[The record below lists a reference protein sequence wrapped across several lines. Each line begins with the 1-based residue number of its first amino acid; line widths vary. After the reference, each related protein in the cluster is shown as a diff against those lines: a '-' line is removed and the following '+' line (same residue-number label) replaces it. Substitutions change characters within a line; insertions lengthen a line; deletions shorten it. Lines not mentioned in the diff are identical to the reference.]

1 MKEDRTMKIVKI
13 LSITSVSLVYL
24 TIAAGCSKKN
34 NASAPTVQP
43 ANQIVISGIS
53 YAGIPAHPGGTF
65 TVTVVARSEQGL
77 ALTYT
82 WTTTGSW
89 SVVSG
94 GDSPTATIQ
103 APDTYGANGTA
114 TVIVS
119 DTYDRYAVAATPIS
133 TMNNALP
140 VISML
145 SASPNPVVRGGI
157 MSLSVSAT
165 DEDGDTLTYAWSIP
179 NGWVIQSG
187 QGTTDIHIQSPYQY
201 GNGGMATVTIDD
213 GNGGVVQGSLPIS
226 TEQNAFPVVSGFT
239 ASPNPVAPGGTM
251 SATVTASDPD
261 GDALSYTWTTT
272 AGWTITPATTTAVL
286 TAPLIQG
293 AGGYITVT
301 ISDSYGG
308 VITGTIPIAAS
319 NAPLPPYNLQASAG
333 YENSALTWSTSTPA
347 TSYNVYEVT
356 GGGTYAAIGTTTTTA
371 YKVTGLTNGTQ
382 YTFVVTGVNASGESI
397 YSNQVQTTPALL
409 TYLAGA
415 PVVDL
420 AVDQSGNIV
429 ASTWNGISVLSPDGM
444 ISQYNGMN
452 NITYGLAIDA
462 SGNLWGTDDNSFVVE
477 FSAFG
482 SQMASYNIGNR
493 PAGVAIDSFG
503 NVWAANSASNTIT
516 ELGASVITCTVGNAP
531 QGIAADSSGNIW
543 VTNSGDNTVSKV
555 SPDCSSITTYQ
566 TWATPT
572 GIAIDKAGH
581 IWIADSGSFTVTEL
595 DANGGFIANRI
606 AGSNPQGIA
615 IDADGNVWISSPG
628 SVTELNP
635 SGALLTTYAIIS
647 GPTPPPGN
655 TPQGIAI
662 DQDGNVWVALPNTQ
676 SIVELKGVATGPQ
689 YFPYSGPQFAGGGN
703 W

>member
-1 MKEDRTMKIVKI
+1 MKIVKI
-13 LSITSVSLVYL
+13 LSITSVSLVSL
-24 TIAAGCSKKN
+24 TLAAGCSKKN
-34 NASAPTVQP
+34 NASTPPVQP

-65 TVTVVARSEQGL
+65 TVTVAARSEQGL

-94 GDSPTATIQ
+94 GDSPAATIQ

-114 TVIVS
+114 TVIVT

-133 TMNNALP
+133 TMNNAYP
-140 VISML
+140 VINSL
-145 SASPNPVVRGGI
+145 SASPNPVSRGGI

-187 QGTTDIHIQSPYQY
+187 QGTPDIQILSPYQY
-201 GNGGMATVTIDD
+201 GNGGMVTVTIDD

-226 TEQNAFPVVSGFT
+226 TERNAFPVISDFT

-333 YENSALTWSTSTPA
+333 YGNIALTWSTSTPA
-347 TSYNVYEVT
+347 TSYNIYEET
-356 GGGTYAAIGTTTTTA
+356 GVKTYAAIGATSTTA
-371 YKVTGLTNGTQ
+371 YKVTDLTNGTA
-382 YTFVVTGVNASGESI
+382 YAFVVTGINANGESI
-397 YSNQVQTTPALL
+397 YSNQAGTTPTLL
-409 TYLAGA
+409 TYSLGVPAF
-415 PVVDL
+415 DL
-420 AVDQSGNIV
+420 AVDASGDIFATTLGGIVVLDPSGNIIGNYNN
-429 ASTWNGISVLSPDGM
+429 TNISG
-444 ISQYNGMN
+444 
-452 NITYGLAIDA
+452 GLAIDA
-462 SGNLWGTDDNSFVVE
+462 SGNLWGTDGFMNVIELGPD
-477 FSAFG
+477 G
-482 SQMASYNIGNR
+482 SPMGNYNIGNG
-493 PAGVAIDSFG
+493 PAGITIDNSG
-503 NVWAANSASNTIT
+503 NIWAAETAGNFIT
-516 ELGASVITCTVGNAP
+516 ELGANVKMCTVGSQP
-531 QGIAADSSGNIW
+531 KRIAIDASGCIW
-543 VTNSGDNTVSKV
+543 VTNSGDNTVKAIQVTST
-555 SPDCSSITTYQ
+555 CIAAGTY
-566 TWATPT
+566 ATGNMPS
-572 GIAIDKAGH
+572 GIAIDQSGH
-581 IWIADSGSFTVTEL
+581 IWIANSGSYTVTEL
-595 DANGGFIANRI
+595 DSSGNLIATRL
-606 AGSNPQGIA
+606 AGNNPEGVA
-615 IDADGNVWISSPG
+615 IDASGNVWISSPN
-628 SVTELNP
+628 SVTELSS
-635 SGALLTTYAIIS
+635 SGALLSTYALN
-647 GPTPPPGN
+647 TFNPPVGM
-655 TPQGIAI
+655 PQGIAI
-662 DQDGNVWVALPNTQ
+662 DPSGNVWVVVPNY
-676 SIVELKGVATGPQ
+676 SNVVELKGVGSGPQ